1 MFSIVLA
8 LSASITYNYPMNRAN
23 PSFAKT
29 EIIKQLGCFPAFLFP
44 AINSSLVY
52 QSLVDQTLFAY
63 VNNPLPPQFKEK
75 LFVVLSR
82 YYGITYFTICHSC
95 TLRSLGL
102 SAANVL
108 ALGELQYP
116 RSEADVIGDLELL
129 SCQWR
134 KGRGWNNSLEL
145 EVSLLRCA
153 CLLFLYPE
161 QTASL
166 SASLK
171 DLLGT
176 VYYHYLIVLLGYI
189 KLCHQWFKSNN
200 GINHQQDRRSQL
212 YLGSLLLEEIKLA
225 QFFQTTPQSP
235 SVFKTYHQPASSQ
248 PLVDKAISH
257 SAAVKVATPQ
267 LRQKTLTTCLA
278 NAPFPVMIHNR
289 QGKIIHLNRNWLEA
303 SGYSLKEISTIEGWN
318 QKAQIEQR
326 EIVKLTAK
334 NPSQLNQKYV
344 APAHQT
350 ALEATSTLQQIIDS
364 LIEITP
370 ETTKSKVQAARRLT
384 EAIRSEVTGTTR
396 SGDRFYWELYSTAL
410 SFESETDELVISIA
424 KDITELVHYEAK
436 SAEVEAKL
444 RLVLEATKTG
454 TWSWDLTTNRVDVCR
469 QGRIILGLE
478 NFDGSYEN
486 FLQSIHPNERES
498 IDLEIARA
506 IQADRDLNIKYSVVK
521 SDGQVSLIHA
531 KGRLNYNS
539 LKQPVIEG
547 VLTDLTSSQI
557 ASADIPSLSSVADKT
572 PAANCSL
579 AFTNMAQSLSELKT
593 VIDLL
598 PCYLFVVNI
607 KTEAISLI
615 NTGLTNS
622 LNLSKQ
628 EVMGKTIADCFPDEY
643 VQHIALQHQQA
654 IDSQQVLQIQEEVT
668 LPDGIHY
675 FDTVVT
681 PLYDDSGD
689 IYGLLHTCRDIPNFA
704 ATQEALSQRTNQL
717 EAANRELE
725 SFSYSVSHD
734 LQAPLR
740 IINGFSQVL
749 QENYQA
755 NLDER
760 GKHYLQRIQAN
771 SKRMSDLIDALL
783 QLSRVTRSQMKPVEV
798 NLSAIAQDIMEEL
811 RADNSQRQVETKIAP
826 SAKAKGD
833 PQLLRIVLNNLL
845 HNAWKYTS
853 KRSQTQIEFGV
864 VATAATT
871 FFVKDNGAGFDPEY
885 ADKLFVPFQRLHS
898 QAEFPGT
905 GIGLATVQRIIYRHG
920 GKVWA
925 EGEKDAGA
933 TIYFSL

>member
-1 MFSIVLA
+1 
-8 LSASITYNYPMNRAN
+8 MNHVN
-23 PSFAKT
+23 SSLAKT

-44 AINSSLVY
+44 AIKSSSVY

-63 VNNPLPPQFKEK
+63 INNPLPPQFKEK
-75 LFVVLSR
+75 LFVILSR
-82 YYGITYFTICHSC
+82 YNSIDYFTICHSC

-102 SAANVL
+102 SAADVL

-134 KGRGWNNSLEL
+134 KGTGWNNSLKL

-161 QTASL
+161 QTANL

-189 KLCHQWFKSNN
+189 KLCHQWLKSNN
-200 GINHQQDRRSQL
+200 GIDHQQDRRSQL
-212 YLGSLLLEEIKLA
+212 HLGSLLLEEIKLA

-235 SVFKTYHQPASSQ
+235 LSETYSQPASSQ
-248 PLVDKAISH
+248 SVADKAISY
-257 SAAVKVATPQ
+257 SAAVEVATPQ
-267 LRQKTLTTCLA
+267 PKQKTLTTCLA

-303 SGYSLKEISTIEGWN
+303 SGYDLKEISTIEGWN

-334 NPSQLNQKYV
+334 NSSQLYQKYV
-344 APAHQT
+344 AAAHQT
-350 ALEATSTLQQIIDS
+350 ALEATSTLQQIVDS
-364 LIEITP
+364 LIEIAP
-370 ETTKSKVQAARRLT
+370 ETTKAEVRAARKLT
-384 EAIRSEVTGTTR
+384 EAIRSEVMGTTK

-410 SFESETDELVISIA
+410 NFESETDELVISIA
-424 KDITELVHYEAK
+424 KDITELVHCEARLT
-436 SAEVEAKL
+436 EVEAKL
-444 RLVLEATKTG
+444 RLVSEATKTG

-478 NFDGSYEN
+478 NFNGSYKN

-498 IDLEIARA
+498 IDLEIAKA
-506 IQADRDLNIKYSVVK
+506 IQANRDLDIKYSVVK
-521 SDGQVSLIHA
+521 SDGQVGLIHA
-531 KGRLNYNS
+531 KGKLNYNS
-539 LKQPVIEG
+539 LKQPVSLEG
-547 VLTDLTSSQI
+547 VLADLTLSQI
-557 ASADIPSLSSVADKT
+557 ALADIPSSSSVADKM
-572 PAANCSL
+572 PAANSSL

-593 VIDLL
+593 IIDLL

-607 KTEAISLI
+607 KTKAISLV
-615 NTGLTNS
+615 NARLTNS
-622 LNLSKQ
+622 LSLSKQ
-628 EVMGKTIADCFPDEY
+628 EVTGKTIADCFPAEY
-643 VQHIALQHQQA
+643 AQQIALQHQQA

-689 IYGLLHTCRDIPNFA
+689 IYALLHTCWDIPNFA
-704 ATQEALSQRTNQL
+704 ATQEVISQRTSQL

-755 NLDER
+755 ILDKR

-798 NLSAIAQDIMEEL
+798 NLSAIAKDIMEEL
-811 RADNSQRQVETKIAP
+811 RADNSQRQVSTKIAP

-853 KRSQTQIEFGV
+853 KRSLAQIEFGV
-864 VATAATT
+864 VATAAKPT
-871 FFVKDNGAGFDPEY
+871 FFVRDNGAGFDPEY
-885 ADKLFVPFQRLHS
+885 ADKLFIAFQRLHS
-898 QAEFPGT
+898 QAEFRGT

-925 EGEKDAGA
+925 EGERDAGA

>member
-1 MFSIVLA
+1 
-8 LSASITYNYPMNRAN
+8 MNRAN

-52 QSLVDQTLFAY
+52 QSLVEQTLFAY
-63 VNNPLPPQFKEK
+63 INNPLPPQFKEK

-82 YYGITYFTICHSC
+82 FYGINYFTICHSC

-102 SAANVL
+102 SAAEVL

-116 RSEADVIGDLELL
+116 RSEADVIEDLELL
-129 SCQWR
+129 SCQWG
-134 KGRGWNNSLEL
+134 KETGWNNGLEL

-161 QTASL
+161 QTANL

-171 DLLGT
+171 NLLGT

-257 SAAVKVATPQ
+257 SASVEVATPQQ

-303 SGYSLKEISTIEGWN
+303 SGYDLEEISTIEGWN

-326 EIVKLTAK
+326 DIVKLTAK
-334 NPSQLNQKYV
+334 NPSQLYQKYV

-350 ALEATSTLQQIIDS
+350 ALEATSTLQQIVNS
-364 LIEITP
+364 LIEIAP
-370 ETTKSKVQAARRLT
+370 ETIKANVRAARKLT
-384 EAIRSEVTGTTR
+384 DAVRSEVTGTTR

-424 KDITELVHYEAK
+424 KDITELVHYEARL
-436 SAEVEAKL
+436 AEVEAKL

-454 TWSWDLTTNRVDVCR
+454 TWSWDITTNRVDVCR

-498 IDLEIARA
+498 IDLEIAKA
-506 IQADRDLNIKYSVVK
+506 IQADRDLDIKYSVVK

-539 LKQPVIEG
+539 LKQPVNIQG
-547 VLTDLTSSQI
+547 VLVDLTSSQI
-557 ASADIPSLSSVADKT
+557 AAADILLLSSVADEM
-572 PAANCSL
+572 PAANSSL

-615 NTGLTNS
+615 NARLTKS
-622 LNLSKQ
+622 LSLTEE
-628 EVMGKTIADCFPDEY
+628 EVTGKTIADCFPDEY
-643 VQHIALQHQQA
+643 VQQIASQHQQA

-689 IYGLLHTCRDIPNFA
+689 IYALLHTCCDIPNFA
-704 ATQEALSQRTNQL
+704 ATQEALSQRTSQL

-798 NLSAIAQDIMEEL
+798 NLSAIAKDIMEEL
-811 RADNSQRQVETKIAP
+811 RADNSQRQVSTKIAP

-853 KRSQTQIEFGV
+853 KRSLAQIEFGV
-864 VATAATT
+864 VATAAKPT
-871 FFVKDNGAGFDPEY
+871 FFVRDNGAGFDPEY
-885 ADKLFVPFQRLHS
+885 ADKLFIAFQRLHS
-898 QAEFPGT
+898 QAEFRGT

-925 EGEKDAGA
+925 EGERDAGA